1 MKKLMATILTVVTFT
16 TSIATQVLA
25 DGYPTNN
32 AYTPY
37 KPHIPVPT
45 GIEDTLHFYI
55 LATVAFVLG
64 MSVLASVK
72 ALKMRQ
78 SLK

>member
-1 MKKLMATILTVVTFT
+1 MKKLVATILTAATFT
-16 TSIATQVLA
+16 SSFATQVLA
-25 DGYPTNN
+25 KGTPSNDIYV
-32 AYTPY
+32 PY

-45 GIEDTLHFYI
+45 GLEDTLHFYI
-55 LATVAFVLG
+55 LATVTFVLG
-64 MSVLASVK
+64 MSVLATVK

>member
-1 MKKLMATILTVVTFT
+1 MAVLITVVTFT
-16 TSIATQVLA
+16 TSFATEILA
-25 DGYPTNN
+25 KGVTSNDVYV
-32 AYTPY
+32 PY
-37 KPHIPVPT
+37 KPHVPVPT

-64 MSVLASVK
+64 MSVLTTVK

>member
-1 MKKLMATILTVVTFT
+1 MKKLMAVLITVVTFT
-16 TSIATQVLA
+16 TSFATDILA
-25 DGYPTNN
+25 KGIPSNDVYV
-32 AYTPY
+32 PY
-37 KPHIPVPT
+37 KPHVPVPT
-45 GIEDTLHFYI
+45 GLEDTLHFYI

-64 MSVLASVK
+64 MSVLTAVK

>member
-1 MKKLMATILTVVTFT
+1 MATILTVATFT
-16 TSIATQVLA
+16 SSIATQVLA
-25 DGYPTNN
+25 KGD
-32 AYTPY
+32 PY

-45 GIEDTLHFYI
+45 GLEDTLHFYI